1 MEVSALR
8 KREIIRL
15 LAYCLYGFAEVA
27 ALVFFCV
34 AVYFVLC
41 LLA

>member
-1 MEVSALR
+1 VK

-15 LAYCLYGFAEVA
+15 LAFCVYGFSEVV
-27 ALVFFCV
+27 ALIFFIV

>member
-1 MEVSALR
+1 MR

-15 LAYCLYGFAEVA
+15 IKFCLHGFAEVT
-27 ALVFFCV
+27 ALLFFCI

-41 LLA
+41 LIAR

>member
-1 MEVSALR
+1 MK

-15 LAYCLYGFAEVA
+15 LAFCVYGLIEVT
-27 ALVFFCV
+27 ALVFFMV

-41 LLA
+41 LIA